1 MGLTTLTMLSEIA
14 SMFNN
19 FLRNKIIKVFV
30 NGTIS
35 YFSDWLSTLFNGMLL
50 EENAFNEKIYEGV

>member
-35 YFSDWLSTLFNGMLL
+35 YFSD
-50 EENAFNEKIYEGV
+50 